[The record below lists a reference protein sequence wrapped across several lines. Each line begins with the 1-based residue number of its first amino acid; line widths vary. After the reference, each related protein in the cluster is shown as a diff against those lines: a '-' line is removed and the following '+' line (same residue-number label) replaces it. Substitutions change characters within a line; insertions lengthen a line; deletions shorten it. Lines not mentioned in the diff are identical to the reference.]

1 MIMKNIVEN
10 SNIRVR
16 FAPSPTGV
24 FHIGSAR
31 TALFNYLFAKHT
43 GGTFILRVEDTDR
56 SRSTVESENNI
67 IEGMKW
73 LGLDWDEGPD
83 LGGAFGSYRQM
94 ERLDT
99 YKKYAQKLLSENK
112 AYYCFCKPEELE
124 KEREAQMKEGIAP
137 RYSGK
142 CKKISKDEAGKL
154 IAQNTPHV
162 IRFAIE
168 PKKIIVNDLIRGR
181 VEFDAS
187 LFGDFVMV
195 KSDGVPIFIF
205 SNVVDDIE
213 MKISHVI
220 RGEDHL
226 SNTPK
231 QILVYE
237 ALGEVLPQ
245 FAHMPMILGPDKS
258 KLSKRHGPT
267 SIDDYK
273 NQGFLADTIVNFIA
287 LLGWNPGTDQEIFT
301 REDLIKQFSL
311 ERIQKSG
318 AIFNIEKLKWL
329 NGNYIRNLKIGKL
342 IQLCVP
348 YLQEASLMVL
358 APSENELARLEKIIP
373 LEQSR
378 IQTISEISSHIDYFF
393 KEPQIDQKILIPKKG
408 NIDITKKALDASV
421 EFIKTIEGA
430 DFEANKLKDIWY
442 KFCEQNNFKPIE
454 VLWPMR
460 AAFTGKEASAG
471 AFEIMEILGKEKC
484 IERINRAISV
494 L

>member
-1 MIMKNIVEN
+1 MKNIIEN
-10 SNIRVR
+10 PNIRVR

-24 FHIGSAR
+24 LHIGSAR

-56 SRSTVESENNI
+56 TRSTIESENNI
-67 IEGMKW
+67 IAGMKW

-83 LGGAFGSYRQM
+83 VGGPFGHYRQM
-94 ERLDT
+94 ERLDI
-99 YKKYAQKLLSENK
+99 YKKYAQKLLLENK
-112 AYYCFCKPEELE
+112 AYHCFCKPDELE
-124 KEREAQMKEGIAP
+124 KEREVLMKEGIAP

-142 CKKISKDEAGKL
+142 CKNKSKDEAEKL
-154 IAQNTPHV
+154 IAQNAPHV

-168 PKKIIVNDLIRGR
+168 PKKIIVNDLIRGQ
-181 VEFDAS
+181 VEFDSS

-237 ALGEVLPQ
+237 ALGETPPQ
-245 FAHMPMILGPDKS
+245 FAHIPMILGPDKS
-258 KLSKRHGPT
+258 KLSKRHGAT

-273 NQGFLADTIVNFIA
+273 NQGFLADAIVNFIS

-301 REDLIKQFSL
+301 REDLIKQFSV
-311 ERIQKSG
+311 ERVQKSG
-318 AIFNIEKLKWL
+318 AVFNIEKLKWL
-329 NGNYIRNLKIGKL
+329 NGNYIRNLKIDEL
-342 IQLCVP
+342 IQLCIP

-358 APSENELARLEKIIP
+358 APSEQELAGLEKVIP

-408 NIDITKKALDASV
+408 NIDTTKLALNKSSEFFNTIV
-421 EFIKTIEGA
+421 EA
-430 DFEANKLKDIWY
+430 DFEASKLKDIWY

-484 IERINRAISV
+484 VERINRAISV

>member
-1 MIMKNIVEN
+1 MKNIIEN
-10 SNIRVR
+10 PNIRVR

-24 FHIGSAR
+24 LHIGSAR

-56 SRSTVESENNI
+56 TRSTIESENNI
-67 IEGMKW
+67 IAGMKW

-83 LGGAFGSYRQM
+83 VGGPFGHYRQM
-94 ERLDT
+94 ERLDI
-99 YKKYAQKLLSENK
+99 YKKYAQKLLLENK
-112 AYYCFCKPEELE
+112 AYHCFCKPDELE

-137 RYSGK
+137 RYSRK
-142 CKKISKDEAGKL
+142 CKNISKDEAEKL
-154 IAQNTPHV
+154 IAQNAPHV

-168 PKKIIVNDLIRGR
+168 PKKIIVNDLIRGQ
-181 VEFDAS
+181 VEFDSS

-237 ALGEVLPQ
+237 ALGETPPQ
-245 FAHMPMILGPDKS
+245 FAHIPMILGPDKS
-258 KLSKRHGPT
+258 KLSKRHGAT

-273 NQGFLADTIVNFIA
+273 NQGFLADAIVNFIS

-301 REDLIKQFSL
+301 REDLIKQFSV
-311 ERIQKSG
+311 ERVQKSG
-318 AIFNIEKLKWL
+318 AVFNIEKLKWL
-329 NGNYIRNLKIGKL
+329 NGNYIRNLKIDEL
-342 IQLCVP
+342 IQLCIP

-358 APSENELARLEKIIP
+358 APSEQELAGLEKVIP

-408 NIDITKKALDASV
+408 NIDTTKLALNKSSEFFNTIV
-421 EFIKTIEGA
+421 EA
-430 DFEANKLKDIWY
+430 DFEASKLKDIWY

-484 IERINRAISV
+484 VERINRAISV

>member
-1 MIMKNIVEN
+1 MKNRHSD

-24 FHIGSAR
+24 LHIGSAR
-31 TALFNYLFAKHT
+31 TALFNYLFARHT

-67 IEGMKW
+67 IEGLKW
-73 LGLDWDEGPD
+73 LGLGWDEGPD
-83 LGGAFGSYRQM
+83 AGGPFGHYRQM
-94 ERLDT
+94 ERLDI
-99 YKKYAQKLLSENK
+99 YKQYAQKLLAENK
-112 AYYCFCKPEELE
+112 AYHCFCKPEELE

-142 CKKISKDEAGKL
+142 CKNKSKDETKKL

-237 ALGEVLPQ
+237 ALGEAPPQ
-245 FAHMPMILGPDKS
+245 FAHIPMILGPDKS
-258 KLSKRHGPT
+258 KLSKRHGST
-267 SIDDYK
+267 SIDEYK
-273 NQGFLADTIVNFIA
+273 NQGFLADAIVNFIS
-287 LLGWNPGTDQEIFT
+287 LLGWNPGTDQEIFM

-318 AIFNIEKLKWL
+318 AVFNIEKLKWL
-329 NGNYIRNLKIGKL
+329 NGNYIRNLKIDRL
-342 IQLCVP
+342 AELCIP

-358 APSENELARLEKIIP
+358 APSERELARLEKIIL

-378 IQTISEISSHIDYFF
+378 IQTISEISGHIDYFF

-408 NIDITKKALDASV
+408 NAETTKKALDASAG
-421 EFIKTIEGA
+421 FIKTIEDA

-454 VLWPMR
+454 VLWPLR

-484 IERINRAISV
+484 AERINRAISV

>member
-1 MIMKNIVEN
+1 MKNIIEN
-10 SNIRVR
+10 PNIRVR

-24 FHIGSAR
+24 LHIGSAR

-56 SRSTVESENNI
+56 TRSTIESENNI
-67 IEGMKW
+67 IAGMKW

-83 LGGAFGSYRQM
+83 VGGPFVHYRQM
-94 ERLDT
+94 ERLDI
-99 YKKYAQKLLSENK
+99 YKKYAQKLLLENK
-112 AYYCFCKPEELE
+112 AYHCFCKPDELE

-137 RYSGK
+137 RYSRK
-142 CKKISKDEAGKL
+142 CKNISKDEAEKL
-154 IAQNTPHV
+154 IAQNAPHV

-168 PKKIIVNDLIRGR
+168 PKKIIVNDLIRGQ
-181 VEFDAS
+181 VEFDSS

-237 ALGEVLPQ
+237 ALGETPPQ
-245 FAHMPMILGPDKS
+245 FAHIPMILGPDKS
-258 KLSKRHGPT
+258 KLSKRHGAT

-273 NQGFLADTIVNFIA
+273 NQGFLADAIVNFIS

-301 REDLIKQFSL
+301 REDLIKQFSV
-311 ERIQKSG
+311 ERVQKSG
-318 AIFNIEKLKWL
+318 AVFNIEKLKWL
-329 NGNYIRNLKIGKL
+329 NGNYIRNLKIDEL
-342 IQLCVP
+342 IQLCIP

-358 APSENELARLEKIIP
+358 APSEQELAGLEKVIP

-408 NIDITKKALDASV
+408 NIDTTKLALNKSSEFFNTIV
-421 EFIKTIEGA
+421 EA
-430 DFEANKLKDIWY
+430 DFEASKLKDIWY

-484 IERINRAISV
+484 VERINRAISV